1 MGSWFNLVIIL
12 VAIGGPVLGRV
23 LQEVDKKRKAR
34 QKQKDAEARELE
46 SLRTGRVSTEVRA
59 GAISP
64 PRASTQPR
72 RTQSARTQPTSPTS
86 PTTPAAR
93 NATQRMQELA
103 KKRQEQLNELRRR
116 QQAARQRAAGK
127 PPTPAGQ
134 PASRQ
139 RTTQPRPT
147 AAPAQKHTPLAQKSS
162 GLRPRNQS
170 PSHKST
176 PRESSIHEL
185 SVSDRVLHPTTE
197 PAHVPAKPVKLLGK
211 PMTPADWR
219 RFIVARELLDPPLA
233 LRQNQSGS
241 PM

>member
-1 MGSWFNLVIIL
+1 MGNWFNLVIIL
-12 VAIGGPVLGRV
+12 VAVGGPVLGRV
-23 LQEVDKKRKAR
+23 MQEVDKKRKAR

-46 SLRTGRVSTEVRA
+46 ALRTGRVSTEVRA

-72 RTQSARTQPTSPTS
+72 RTQSARTLPTS

-103 KKRQEQLNELRRR
+103 RKRQEQLNELRRR

-139 RTTQPRPT
+139 RTAQPRPT
-147 AAPAQKHTPLAQKSS
+147 AAPAQKHAPLAQKSS
-162 GLRPRNQS
+162 GLRLRNQS
-170 PSHKST
+170 PSHTST

-197 PAHVPAKPVKLLGK
+197 SAHAAAKPVKLLGK
-211 PMTPADWR
+211 PMTPAEWR

-241 PM
+241 PL